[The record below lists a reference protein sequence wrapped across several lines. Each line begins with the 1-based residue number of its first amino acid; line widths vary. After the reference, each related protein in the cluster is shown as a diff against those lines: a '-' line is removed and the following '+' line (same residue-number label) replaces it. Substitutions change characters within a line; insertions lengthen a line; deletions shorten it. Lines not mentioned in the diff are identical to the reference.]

1 MCKLFNKIFIKLK
14 KIKFINLYLIISLN
28 FLLLVC
34 SLSGQSIARWGLPYI
49 KNYYPY
55 EYNGYS
61 QNWDIAFDS
70 TGILWLANGD
80 GLMSFDGIRWHKYF
94 LPTNDAIASIV
105 IDNGRIYVGSKNE
118 FGYFLISNPKTYKYV
133 SLTDK
138 AKNLSFSN
146 NYFLSAAK
154 TNYGIY
160 LSDKYSVVRL
170 IKDKVDVLFTNVKG
184 DLINFNNS
192 AFFYNPK
199 TGLYLLSGSKLL
211 YIKGNYPLNSQMF
224 MFLPYANDTLLIIDA
239 TAGIYKGIL
248 DIDNIS
254 SPTLNIE
261 EIDFPIEKEL
271 LQNSILDAKKTSDSY
286 IFSTYFGGTYVYDLD
301 FKLQYILNHSSQLIS
316 LTHNKIALDPN
327 ENIWLAM
334 DYGIAKVN
342 THNPFTLLSK
352 VHGLTSSILD
362 VIFFNNKLIAGGWT
376 NLFVEEIEESTNYF
390 KKTSIDN
397 ICWQLKKIKF
407 DKDSFVIVASNI
419 GLYALDYKNNIIP
432 IDTGNFRTI
441 NVTSSPTYFTA
452 TTENFFNIYNYKNK
466 KIVKTFSIP
475 LPVGITFSNINFRKA
490 DSSYVHYISCD
501 EPKII
506 KITTTNELQEI
517 QVLTLPT
524 KKVFSSGYL
533 LEKDKNSILVY
544 SPNNIWRLNIN
555 NYKIT
560 LAEPALRNFYDSLHY
575 INILKIFG
583 DTIWLQTSSK
593 QLPNKTIY
601 LIIKENGK
609 YVTKKTL
616 QLFHELEVLSIKR
629 GPNGNI
635 LFSTDDGI
643 FVLNQKK
650 LFKKSAPLRLYATLH
665 VDAKDTNY
673 MISNYSFIDTV
684 IKIPYPLNKLS
695 IEWRTNL
702 IEREMTN
709 NIKFSFYLEGYDRD
723 WSEWTTHHSREYD
736 KLKPGNY
743 TFHVKAI
750 DENEQITTL
759 VNIPLHI
766 NVPIYRTVV
775 SYIFYIILGIL
786 AIYAIVYFSN
796 RLILRRNKL
805 LEEYALTKN
814 KETLQKTMQL
824 EKEKEKAD
832 RLLINILPV
841 RIANELK
848 EKGKVDAEFYS
859 SVSVIFT
866 DFTSFSQLSDQLDS
880 ELVVNNLDYIFGKF
894 DEICVRNKLEKLK
907 TIGDSHMSVGG
918 IPIRNQTHAID
929 TALAALEMQQFIQK
943 FYKINPENERWKL
956 RVGINTGEVVAGV
969 VGKRKFAF
977 DIWGDTVNT
986 ANRLQSTCESN
997 KINISA
1003 TTYELLKDFFDVEYR
1018 GEISIKYKGPTPMY
1032 YLLRIKEEY
1041 SNDDE
1046 GYRPNKDFWDKY
1058 NTLVDYSNLINLDK
1072 WISS

>member
-1 MCKLFNKIFIKLK
+1 MLG
-14 KIKFINLYLIISLN
+14 KIKFINLHLILSLV
-28 FLLLVC
+28 FLLLI
-34 SLSGQSIARWGLPYI
+34 STLSGQSVARWGLPYI

-70 TGILWLANGD
+70 TGVLWLANGD
-80 GLMSFDGIRWHKYF
+80 GLMSFDGIRWNKYF
-94 LPTNDAIASIV
+94 LPNNDAIASIV
-105 IDNGRIYVGSKNE
+105 IDDDRIYVGSKNE
-118 FGYFLISNPKTYKYV
+118 FGYFMISNPSSYKYV
-133 SLTDK
+133 SLTAS

-154 TNYGIY
+154 TNYGVY
-160 LSDKYSVVRL
+160 LSDNYSVIRL
-170 IKDKVDVLFTNVKG
+170 IKDKVDVLFTNVRG
-184 DLINFNNS
+184 YLINFNNS

-211 YIKGNYPLNSQMF
+211 YIKGSYPLNSQMTA
-224 MFLPYANDTLLIIDA
+224 FLPYNEDTILIIDA
-239 TAGIYKGIL
+239 KAGIYKGVLNL
-248 DIDNIS
+248 DNLT
-254 SPTLNIE
+254 SPTLNIVD
-261 EIDFPIEKEL
+261 IDFPFEKEL
-271 LQNSILDAKKTSDSY
+271 VLNTILDAKKSSDSY
-286 IFSTYFGGTYVYDLD
+286 IFSTYFGGTYVFDLD
-301 FKLQYILNHSSQLIS
+301 FNLQYILNQSSQLIS

-334 DYGIAKVN
+334 DYGIAKIN

-352 VHGLTSSILD
+352 VHGLSSSILD
-362 VIFFNNKLIAGGWT
+362 IIFFNNKLIAGGWT
-376 NLFVEEIEESTNYF
+376 NLFIEETNKSTNYF
-390 KKTSIDN
+390 NKTSIDN
-397 ICWQLKKIKF
+397 ICWQLNKIKF
-407 DKDSFVIVASNI
+407 DKDSFVIVATSM
-419 GLYALDYKNNIIP
+419 GLYALDHKNNIIT
-432 IDTGNFRTI
+432 IDTGNFRTV
-441 NVTSSPTYFTA
+441 NVAYLPTYFTA
-452 TTENFFNIYNYKNK
+452 TTENFFNIYNFKNNK
-466 KIVKTFSIP
+466 FIKTLSIP
-475 LPVGITFSNINFRKA
+475 LPVGITFSNINIRQS
-490 DSSYVHYISCD
+490 DSSYIHYISSD

-506 KITTTNELQEI
+506 KITTSNDLQEI
-517 QVLTLPT
+517 QVLALPT
-524 KKVFSSGYL
+524 KKIFSSGYL
-533 LEKDKNSILVY
+533 LEKDRNSILVY
-544 SPNNIWRLNIN
+544 SPQNIWRIN
-555 NYKIT
+555 TNNDKIS
-560 LAEPALRNFYDSLHY
+560 LAETTLRNFYDSLHF

-593 QLPNKTIY
+593 HLPNKPIY
-601 LIIKENGK
+601 LLIKENGK

-616 QLFHELEVLSIKR
+616 QLFHELEVLSIKK
-629 GPNGNI
+629 GPNDNI
-635 LFSTDDGI
+635 FFSTDDGI

-650 LFKKSAPLRLYATLH
+650 LFKKPAPLKLYVTLH
-665 VDAKDTNY
+665 IDAKDTTYIINNF
-673 MISNYSFIDTV
+673 SNIDTTF
-684 IKIPYPLNKLS
+684 KIPYPLNKLK

-709 NIKFSFYLEGYDRD
+709 NIKFSFYLEGYDKD
-723 WSEWTTHHSREYD
+723 WSEWTTRHSSEYYH
-736 KLKPGNY
+736 LNSGNY
-743 TFHVKAI
+743 TFRIKAI
-750 DENEQITTL
+750 DENEKITTL
-759 VNIPLHI
+759 VDIPMHV

-775 SYIFYIILGIL
+775 SYIFYVILGIL

-805 LEEYALTKN
+805 LEEYAFAKN
-814 KETLQKTMQL
+814 KENLQKTIQL

-848 EKGKVDAEFYS
+848 EKGKVEAEFYS
-859 SVSVIFT
+859 SVSVLFT

-918 IPIRNQTHAID
+918 IPIRNKTHAID
-929 TALAALEMQQFIQK
+929 AALAALEMQQFIKK

-1003 TTYELLKDFFDVEYR
+1003 STYELLKDFFVVEYR
-1018 GEISIKYKGPTPMY
+1018 GEIPIKYKGPTAMY

-1058 NTLVDYSNLINLDK
+1058 STLIDYSNLINLDK
-1072 WISS
+1072 WISR